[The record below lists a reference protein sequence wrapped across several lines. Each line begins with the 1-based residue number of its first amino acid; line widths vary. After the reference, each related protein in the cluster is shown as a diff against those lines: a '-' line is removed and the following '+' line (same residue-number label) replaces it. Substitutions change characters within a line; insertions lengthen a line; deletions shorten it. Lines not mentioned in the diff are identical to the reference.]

1 MKYTNEE
8 YARSYTEILEIF
20 KYIPENLIKKIPESM
35 IKRFYQNMDKNHVFL
50 YDIKKNFEEQK
61 ISHLTTII
69 FANLYINY
77 WASEKDKNRINEYDK
92 KILIEKEQEK
102 LKKYNPNEIFNRRN
116 EINNKK
122 KEEKSLIEIE
132 NKSFFRKII
141 DKIITFIKRK

>member
-102 LKKYNPNEIFNRRN
+102 LTKYNPNEIFNRRN
-116 EINNKK
+116 EINNKT

>member
-1 MKYTNEE
+1 
-8 YARSYTEILEIF
+8 
-20 KYIPENLIKKIPESM
+20 
-35 IKRFYQNMDKNHVFL
+35 MDKNHFFL

-116 EINNKK
+116 EINNKT

>member
-50 YDIKKNFEEQK
+50 YDIKKNFDEQK

-116 EINNKK
+116 EINNRT
-122 KEEKSLIEIE
+122 KEEKNLIEIE

>member
-116 EINNKK
+116 EINNKT

>member
-35 IKRFYQNMDKNHVFL
+35 IKRFYQNMDKNHFFL

-116 EINNKK
+116 EINNKT